1 MRKYWSYISN
11 GKYSV
16 GCTQRGV
23 YVFDSEGKELAKP
36 KSIRNELHPALSPN
50 SDILVILP

>member
-23 YVFDSEGKELAKP
+23 YVFDSEGKELAKL